1 MPFDGSVLYA
11 LKSEFTTKLLGYKIE
26 KVQQPEKDEIILQLR
41 GYKDSVK
48 LLLSAN
54 AGFPRCHITN
64 EDRENPKTAL
74 AFCML
79 LRKHLTGAKIIEFKQ
94 PSFERILEIELD
106 CFDDLGYSS
115 RKSIVL
121 EIMGRHS
128 NLIIMETESRLIID
142 SIKHVDELT
151 SSVREVLPGVHY
163 VAPPAE
169 GKHDPLNIEKIGFME
184 VLAGIDGT
192 LEKSLVRGF
201 NGMSPFSAR
210 EICFNAGL
218 DSGLAYNS
226 LSGNELSQFCDSFM
240 NYVEKLKKNDFT
252 PQVAYSEG
260 KPFDFFCF
268 KAKAYEEMKVI
279 DYSSISEACEGF
291 YHERDKSDRIR
302 QKAGDLLKLLHNR
315 IDRAQRKIAALNQ
328 DLEKANGCEKYR
340 RYGDLIMGAIH
351 EIKTV
356 TPTVKLTDY
365 YSENME
371 TVDVPLDVRYSA
383 IQNAQRYFKKYS
395 KFKKAQITLEEQLTE
410 TQEEIKYLEAQVYNI
425 GNCSLEQELN
435 EVRTELAA
443 LGFMKSSG
451 KPPKKK
457 PKASSPMRY
466 ISSTGFEIFVG
477 KNNIQNEALTMKDSF
492 STDLWF
498 HVKDFPG
505 SHVVI
510 RCGGKT
516 PDDETL
522 YEAACLAALYSKA
535 SNGTKIRVDYT
546 MIKHVK
552 KPKGSKPGMVIY
564 DIFKSIQAEPD
575 DSKLKKA

>member
-1 MPFDGSVLYA
+1 MPFDGSVLYS
-11 LKSEFTTKLLGYKIE
+11 LKSEFEDKLLGYKIE
-26 KVQQPEKDEIILQLR
+26 KVQQPERDEIILQLR

-64 EDRENPKTAL
+64 QDRENPKTAP

-79 LRKHLTGAKIIEFKQ
+79 LRKHLTGAKIVEFKQ
-94 PSFERILEIELD
+94 PDFERILEIKLD

-115 RKSIVL
+115 KKSIIL

-128 NLIIMETESRLIID
+128 NLIVMETDSRLIID

-151 SSVREVLPGVHY
+151 SSVREILPGVHY
-163 VAPPAE
+163 VAPPAV
-169 GKHDPLNIEKIGFME
+169 GKNDPLNTDRNKLIE
-184 VLAGIDGT
+184 VLTSFDEP
-192 LEKSLVRGF
+192 LEKSIVRGF
-201 NGMSPFSAR
+201 NGMSPFSAK
-210 EICFNAGL
+210 EICYTSDL
-218 DSGLAYNS
+218 DSSLAFGS
-226 LSGNELSQFCDSFM
+226 LNEMQVNKLVPAFEAYM
-240 NYVEKLKKNDFT
+240 EKLKSHDFS

-268 KAKAYEEMKVI
+268 KTKAFESMKTKEY
-279 DYSSISEACEGF
+279 DSISEACEGF
-291 YHERDKSDRIR
+291 YHERDSQDRIR
-302 QKAGDLLKLLHNR
+302 QKAGDLLKLLSNR
-315 IDRAQRKIAALNQ
+315 IDRAKRKISALNK
-328 DLEKANGCEKYR
+328 DLDKANECEKYR

-356 TPTVKLTDY
+356 TPKVTLTDY
-365 YSENME
+365 FSETMD
-371 TVDVPLDVRYSA
+371 TVEVPLDVRYSA
-383 IQNAQRYFKKYS
+383 VQNAQKYYKKYT
-395 KFKKAQITLEEQLTE
+395 KYKKAQITLEQQLLE
-410 TQEEIKYLEAQVYNI
+410 THEEIKYLETQIYNI
-425 GNCSLEQELN
+425 GNCNLEQELN
-435 EVRTELAA
+435 EVRIELAS

-457 PKASSPMRY
+457 PKASSPMKY

-492 STDLWF
+492 STDIWL

-510 RCGGKT
+510 KCSGKI
-516 PDDETL
+516 PDDITI

-535 SNGTKIRVDYT
+535 SKGTKIRVDYT

-552 KPKGSKPGMVIY
+552 KPKGTKPGMVTY
-564 DIFKSIQAEPD
+564 DIFKSILAEPD
-575 DSKLKKA
+575 DSKLVKA